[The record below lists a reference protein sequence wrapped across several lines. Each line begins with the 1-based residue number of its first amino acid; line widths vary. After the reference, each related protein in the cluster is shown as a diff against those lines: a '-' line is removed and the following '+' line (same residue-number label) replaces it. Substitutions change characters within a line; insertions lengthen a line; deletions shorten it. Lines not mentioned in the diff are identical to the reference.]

1 MRNDSVD
8 TSPNFWDKALT
19 TAQIIYMIRVPILA
33 GSVIFLF
40 PLIIVYLAPTLFR
53 GLYDFQ
59 NPFSNGFWFSL
70 FTFLFAWT
78 AMITSELVF
87 FYGTE
92 RLGMD
97 KSIQEWFRKSVRT
110 RLIKYRL
117 TFIVVCAGAIFTIV
131 GGTLWI
137 NWINT
142 GEILPPQSARLFGGI
157 AVGFIVAL
165 ALLFVADLIQS
176 YFYNPKDAAS
186 LRYTLYPFPSKI
198 LQRARLREGKT
209 AGGTDNQR
217 NDNFIVNWLKRNKVL
232 GRGYFCYE
240 DDKMDV
246 SFQSGHYTAIT
257 LFIVF
262 LLVYAA
268 FGFNMLV
275 GRSLPYE
282 VSLGVPAIVYL
293 PILASLVCWGLSGMS
308 FFLDS
313 YRIPLLLPL
322 GVWILT
328 MSFFQANYYQV
339 IPIEKTNSA
348 SQNHQLSNRKMA
360 APEEVIEAGKKNELL
375 IQNQSSPPLLPPDAA
390 PQPKEDYIIVVA
402 ADGGGIQAAAWT
414 ARVLTGLEKQCRKD
428 FGSRACG
435 SKIRLISSVSGG
447 TVGAMYFVAAY
458 NEKDKGLPAD
468 PELDLVVKRAAASSL
483 SNVAWGLAYSDF
495 LNGFLPFFA
504 TDRGQELEKAWAE
517 NNYVKSNEAHNAEQ
531 QEKIKSQLL
540 NGLSTWKTG
549 IGDWR
554 PAVIFNAAIAE
565 TGERFLLSTSDIDAR
580 NPADNGQGVK
590 TPESCEDLFEKNF
603 NKENRGSRN
612 FYELFPCHDI
622 PIVTAARLSAS
633 FPYVTPTGRAKLDG
647 NYRKYNKAHIVDG
660 GYYDNYGIV
669 SIIEWL
675 KQKLNSNNLPKKV
688 LVVQIRS
695 NDTGYDTLKN
705 TTDGWFF
712 QLTAPLKALYNV
724 RTTGQR
730 SRGDLEFENFKEY
743 WETQKEK
750 VTIKSVIFNFRLKK
764 DDETPLEKDYEPP
777 LSWHL
782 SLDEVEKI
790 DEAWSKHLDMRGKGW
805 DSFKNILNC
814 YRNYDDPAQC
824 PSNGQ

>member
-1 MRNDSVD
+1 MQDDSLD
-8 TSPNFWDKALT
+8 PSPNFWEKALT
-19 TAQIIYMIRVPILA
+19 IAQIIYMIRVPMFA
-33 GSVIFLF
+33 SGVIFLF
-40 PLIIVYLAPTLFR
+40 PLIVVYLAPTLFR

-59 NPFSNGFWFSL
+59 SPLLNGLWFSL
-70 FTFLFAWT
+70 FTFLFGWT
-78 AMITSELVF
+78 VMITAKLVF

-92 RLGMD
+92 RLGME
-97 KSIQEWFRKSVRT
+97 KNIQEWFREGVRKPIIRF
-110 RLIKYRL
+110 RLA
-117 TFIVVCAGAIFTIV
+117 FIIVFAGAVFTTLV
-131 GGTLWI
+131 GTLWI
-137 NWINT
+137 HWVNT
-142 GEILPPQSARLFGGI
+142 GKILPPQSAKLFGGI
-157 AVGFIVAL
+157 AIGFIVAL
-165 ALLFVADLIQS
+165 VLLFVADFIQS

-186 LRYTLYPFPSKI
+186 LRYMLFPFPSKI
-198 LQRARLREGKT
+198 LQRARLRERRT
-209 AGGTDNQR
+209 DGGSGNQR
-217 NDNFIVNWLKRNKVL
+217 NGNFIVNWLKRNKVL
-232 GRGYFCYE
+232 GRGYFCYD
-240 DDKMDV
+240 DDKTDV
-246 SFQSGHYTAIT
+246 SFQSGHFTAII

-262 LLVYAA
+262 LLVYTA

-275 GRSLPYE
+275 ARSLPYE

-293 PILASLVCWGLSGMS
+293 PILASLICWGLSGMS

-322 GVWILT
+322 VVWIFA
-328 MSFFQANYYQV
+328 MSCFQAHYYQV
-339 IPIEKTNSA
+339 MPIEKTDGA
-348 SQNHQLSNRKMA
+348 SQNHQLNNRKMA

-375 IQNQSSPPLLPPDAA
+375 MQSQSSPPDAVR
-390 PQPKEDYIIVVA
+390 QPKEDYIIVVA

-414 ARVLTGLEKQCRKD
+414 AQVLTGLEKQCRKD
-428 FGSRACG
+428 FDSRACG
-435 SKIRLISSVSGG
+435 NKIRLISSVSGG

-458 NEKDKGLPAD
+458 NEKDKGLPSDA
-468 PELDLVVKRAAASSL
+468 ELDFVVKRAATSSL

-495 LNGFLPFFA
+495 LNSFLPFFA

-517 NNYVKSNEAHNAEQ
+517 NNYVKSNEAQSAEER
-531 QEKIKSQLL
+531 EKIKSQLL

-554 PAVIFNAAIAE
+554 PAVIFNGTIAE

-580 NPADNGQGVK
+580 NPADNAHGVK
-590 TPESCEDLFEKNF
+590 TTESCNELFEKNF
-603 NKENRGSRN
+603 NKDNRGSRN

-647 NYRKYNKAHIVDG
+647 NYRYYNKAHIVDG

-669 SIIEWL
+669 SLIEWL
-675 KQKLNSNNLPKKV
+675 KQTLKSSNRPTKV

-695 NDTGYDTLKN
+695 NDTGYDTVKN
-705 TTDGWFF
+705 TSDGWFF

-730 SRGDLEFENFKEY
+730 SRGDIEFENLKEY
-743 WETQKEK
+743 WLTQQ

-764 DDETPLEKDYEPP
+764 DDEPPLAKDYEPP

-782 SLDEVEKI
+782 SLDEIKKI
-790 DEAWSKHLDMRGKGW
+790 DGAWRKNLDTPGKGW
-805 DSFKNILNC
+805 ESFKNILNC
-814 YRNYDDPAQC
+814 YRNYADPKQC
-824 PSNGQ
+824 PSDGR